1 MSVLKTY
8 GDDTASFKPS
18 KTYRLTGDRVEGK
31 TDGKA
36 AMLQAIDLAL
46 STERWRYLIY
56 SGDYGIELDEL
67 FGKSRPYVAA
77 DLERRITEALLEDD
91 RITAVENFQ
100 ISFSGDAATV
110 TCTAATIFGDI
121 NVERGV
127 PIG

>member
-8 GDDTASFKPS
+8 GDATGFKPS

-31 TDGKA
+31 TDGKE

-56 SGDYGIELDEL
+56 SGDYGAELEEL
-67 FGKSRPYVAA
+67 FGKSRPYAAA

-91 RITAVENFQ
+91 RITSVEDFQ
-100 ISFSGDAATV
+100 ISFAGDIATV
-110 TCTAATIFGDI
+110 ICTAVTIFGNV

-127 PIG
+127 PLG